1 MSNYAQQGAQTGIQA
16 PAQGSANYYATSP
29 TDQKQTDLAV
39 MLVALAEMHR
49 VVSELHGMADRACGM
64 NGEDRKAGPT
74 PVPDGKIGE
83 VAQEMHLLRE
93 RLYSLNARL
102 GRIA

>member
-1 MSNYAQQGAQTGIQA
+1 MSNYGQTANQA
-16 PAQGSANYYATSP
+16 GPSARSDANYYTTSS

-39 MLVALAEMHR
+39 MLEALAEMHR
-49 VVSELHGMADRACGM
+49 VVSELHGIADRACGM
-64 NGEDRKAGPT
+64 NLEDGKAGPT
-74 PVPDGKIGE
+74 PVPNGKIGE